1 MTTPSPANSRA
12 TGLPAGLVGAIA
24 ATRYVGATAS
34 GAPATGT
41 FAVGDFVITQAGAIL
56 ICTVAGTPGTWS
68 APTAAPSGA
77 AGGDLTGT
85 YPNPTLAAA
94 GGGAA
99 GPLGSA
105 TVAPIVTVDAKG
117 RVTALSSATIVPT
130 NAAGGDLAGNYPNPT
145 LAPLQVAS
153 KVRAQ
158 ALITAQ
164 GSIAETLDR
173 RGRLGGDTLADGVA
187 YFVMVGLVAGDVIAN
202 CSLLVS
208 GAGVLMTLS
217 KVGLYSK
224 DGTRRAISA
233 DQGTAWQSTG
243 LKTVAFTGSYTV
255 PTTDGYYLAV
265 IGKATATL
273 PDLVC
278 GNDDAAAGESL
289 PVGSGKGS
297 FGFQSAQTDLPS
309 SATITTTA
317 SAASRAW
324 WLAAS

>member
-85 YPNPTLAAA
+85 
-94 GGGAA
+94 
-99 GPLGSA
+99 
-105 TVAPIVTVDAKG
+105 
-117 RVTALSSATIVPT
+117 
-130 NAAGGDLAGNYPNPT
+130 YPNPT